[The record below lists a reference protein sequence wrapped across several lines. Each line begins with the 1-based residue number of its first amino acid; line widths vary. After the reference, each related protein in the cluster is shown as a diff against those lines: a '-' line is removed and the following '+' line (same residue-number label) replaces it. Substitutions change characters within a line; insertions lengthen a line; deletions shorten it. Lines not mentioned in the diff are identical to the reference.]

1 MGERAPASQPGNQR
15 KPIGLS
21 PVEPFRTVRRW
32 ERMSRLRIVAVA
44 ATTFT
49 MLVVAWGLPASA
61 VLPSLTLG
69 PT

>member
-1 MGERAPASQPGNQR
+1 
-15 KPIGLS
+15 
-21 PVEPFRTVRRW
+21 
-32 ERMSRLRIVAVA
+32 MSRLRIVAVA